1 MKDPSLGLQITIK
14 FKTKLHKNKG
24 EGKMGKVENSSVK
37 KKIAMYQ
44 GNWFQVSKF
53 KGDKQIK
60 RWSDMP

>member
-37 KKIAMYQ
+37 KKNCYVPGKLIP
-44 GNWFQVSKF
+44 SK
-53 KGDKQIK
+53 
-60 RWSDMP
+60 